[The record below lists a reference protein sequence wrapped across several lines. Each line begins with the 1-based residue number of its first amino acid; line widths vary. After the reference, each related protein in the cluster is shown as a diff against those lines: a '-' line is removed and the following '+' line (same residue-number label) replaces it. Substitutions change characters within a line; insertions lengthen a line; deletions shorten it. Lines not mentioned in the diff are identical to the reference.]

1 MKRSRVIVIGSLA
14 SVLLTGAVLWG
25 AGPAGETPIG
35 PKWWPSPWGA
45 EDQRG
50 AANRLTPTRVRDAS
64 RLIREGRIYALGRR
78 YEYGMPLPGKRHFS
92 LTIPGSPTGGP
103 DGANRLVYHD
113 DLFSGEI
120 GQIGTQLDGLGHVGV
135 RVGGEDRF

>member
-1 MKRSRVIVIGSLA
+1 MTTDKRPCV
-14 SVLLTGAVLWG
+14 
-25 AGPAGETPIG
+25 
-35 PKWWPSPWGA
+35 
-45 EDQRG
+45 QRG
-50 AANRLTPTRVRDAS
+50 AAIRLTPLKVLQAN
-64 RLIREGRIYALGRR
+64 RLIRTGTVYSLGRV

-103 DGANRLVYHD
+103 DGRNALVYHD

-135 RVGGEDRF
+135 RIGADDYFYNGFRRSEFGKP